1 MTDIPNYY
9 TLLFNRV
16 TDAIK
21 ALEQQNYGTARDIL
35 VKAQQEAEEL
45 YIEAGEAPADQGDK
59 NQLPLA

>member
-21 ALEQQNYGTARDIL
+21 ALEQQNYGTAKDML

-45 YIEAGEAPADQGDK
+45 YIEAGEAPAAQSDK
-59 NQLPLA
+59 DQLPLA

>member
-16 TDAIK
+16 TDAIE

-35 VKAQQEAEEL
+35 IKAQRDAEEL
-45 YIEAGEAPADQGDK
+45 YIEAGEASDD
-59 NQLPLA
+59 